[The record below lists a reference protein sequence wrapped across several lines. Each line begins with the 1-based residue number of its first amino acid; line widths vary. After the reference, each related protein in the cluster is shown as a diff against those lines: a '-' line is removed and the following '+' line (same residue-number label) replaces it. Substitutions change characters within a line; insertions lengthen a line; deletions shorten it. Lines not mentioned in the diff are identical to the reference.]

1 MALLSNSEF
10 VLDEKNRRN
19 VSKYFI
25 TYYDKFGS
33 VLLDRT
39 FHREQTLNSDQHI
52 YTPPSYITILQHPIE
67 NQHIF
72 QRRKIKG
79 TQKRI

>member
-39 FHREQTLNSDQHI
+39 FHREQTLI
-52 YTPPSYITILQHPIE
+52 YSSYTTILQHPTE

>member
-33 VLLDRT
+33 ILLDRT
-39 FHREQTLNSDQHI
+39 FHREQTLNFDQHI
-52 YTPPSYITILQHPIE
+52 YTPPTLPFYSIQLKI
-67 NQHIF
+67 NIF
-72 QRRKIKG
+72 FNDAK
-79 TQKRI
+79 

>member
-25 TYYDKFGS
+25 TYYDKGS

-39 FHREQTLNSDQHI
+39 FHREQTLNFDQHI
-52 YTPPSYITILQHPIE
+52 YTPPTLPFYSIQLKT
-67 NQHIF
+67 NIF
-72 QRRKIKG
+72 FNDAK
-79 TQKRI
+79 

>member
-33 VLLDRT
+33 VLQDRT
-39 FHREQTLNSDQHI
+39 FHREQTLNFDQHI
-52 YTPPSYITILQHPIE
+52 YTPPTSV
-67 NQHIF
+67 
-72 QRRKIKG
+72 G
-79 TQKRI
+79 V

>member
-25 TYYDKFGS
+25 TYYDKI
-33 VLLDRT
+33 T
-39 FHREQTLNSDQHI
+39 FHREQTLNFDQHI
-52 YTPPSYITILQHPIE
+52 YTPPTLPFYSIQSKT
-67 NQHIF
+67 NIF
-72 QRRKIKG
+72 FNDAK
-79 TQKRI
+79 